1 MTFTITEFNTSVTF
15 QSMMCTTQLEY
26 EARKR
31 LFKLLGYKHT
41 SADGEH
47 THPLS
52 PAGMQM
58 IHEPEVVQGIY
69 LSAPPLHY
77 SVGPL
82 NYKYYMVRP
91 ENTRIRVFDRYYTSA
106 QSDMYIYDVMCDD
119 GTVTQLSSA
128 AINANLSNLVAV
140 TTDMNN
146 IVAVG
151 DTYTICGVD
160 WKVKQFRQ
168 VPHPHIENRT
178 LVEAILCGTH
188 EFSLVPCREVQTMAV
203 PMSIPVSIL
212 TGDEFKCERGSEY
225 KETIMPIVEKYHTT
239 RFDDAGVLGESCQLL
254 SYIEWQRERNPLYS
268 IKPVTLSTG
277 LKMRLQFGD
286 HPSQTIYTTLPTTSE
301 DGKLLWTEQQYPDG
315 AEFTIENDMLR
326 IVARNTDKV
335 PDIFI
340 SLKPQE

>member
-1 MTFTITEFNTSVTF
+1 MTYTITEFNTSVTF
-15 QSMMCTTQLEY
+15 HSTVCATQLEY
-26 EARKR
+26 EARRR

-47 THPLS
+47 IYPLS

-91 ENTRIRVFDRYYTSA
+91 EYTHISVFDRYYTRA

-128 AINANLSNLVAV
+128 AINANLSNLIAV

-151 DTYTICGVD
+151 DVYTICGVD
-160 WKVKQFRQ
+160 WKVTQFRQ
-168 VPHPHIENRT
+168 APHPHIKNRT

-188 EFSLVPCREVQTMAV
+188 EFSLVPCREVQTRTV
-203 PMSIPVSIL
+203 PISIPVPIL
-212 TGDEFKCERGSEY
+212 TCDEFKCERGTEY
-225 KETIMPIVEKYHTT
+225 KETIAPLVAKYHDT
-239 RFDDAGVLGESCQLL
+239 RFDNARVLGESCQLL
-254 SYIEWQRERNPLYS
+254 SYIEWQRERNPLCS
-268 IKPVTLSTG
+268 IKPVPLSTG
-277 LKMRLQFGD
+277 WKMRLQFGD
-286 HPSQTIYTTLPTTSE
+286 HPSQSIYTIFPTATA
-301 DGKLLWTEQQYPDG
+301 DGELLWSEHQYPDG
-315 AEFTIENDMLR
+315 AKFTIENDTLR
-326 IVARNTDKV
+326 IIARNTDKV